1 MNLMHNQI
9 TKWMKEF
16 VEKPNP
22 KLGDWA
28 PCPYAQAARLNNQIE
43 IVEGKNA
50 LTDFESVDLDSKE
63 VWVFW
68 YPTEQYTGKEF
79 EEIAREL
86 NQTLM
91 KQDVVVLE
99 DHPDLVEHVNDVHMN
114 FGKASLLIIQSLSK
128 LNKAAD
134 KLRDKGYYDH
144 WSQEEIDSVVTWR
157 YK

>member
-1 MNLMHNQI
+1 MKNDLI
-9 TKWMKEF
+9 TWMKEF

-43 IVEGKNA
+43 IVEGRNA
-50 LTDFESVDLDSKE
+50 LTDFETIDLDAKE

-68 YPTEQYTGKEF
+68 YPIEQYTGKEF
-79 EEIAREL
+79 AEIAKEL

-99 DHPDLVEHVNDVHMN
+99 DHPDLVETVNGVHMN

-128 LNKAAD
+128 LNTAAD
-134 KLRDKGYYDH
+134 KLRSKGYYDH
-144 WSQEEIDSVVTWR
+144 WSKEEIDEVVTWR